1 MIAGDALPPD
11 PGRRPPDATP
21 LGGGAFTL
29 RRLSLVMVVLTVA
42 LAAAGA
48 AWWYADQR
56 ASRRGL
62 AQLAARLEMEQTRR
76 EALDR
81 EIAETAG
88 RLAAYRQDVQALLE
102 VRRDELNRIERTVQ
116 ALEMERNAS
125 ERIIRDY
132 ASGVPLIQGV
142 VAYEDEAGRPL
153 RYLGVDAKGRP
164 PRDPFG
170 WPRMSADGQ
179 GPVVRTTFLGTGF
192 LVSRDGAILTSR
204 HVARPWDAD
213 PALADLLEREG
224 VRPRVVQLRAFFPG
238 VPDPVSLTVV
248 KASATTDLIV
258 LRGKPL
264 RSAPVLPLDLEGADA
279 VPGRPVIVLGYPAG
293 LQLLLARVAPDL
305 LETLIGR
312 DVTEITDES
321 LDVPAL
327 IEKLSRLN
335 QIRPYP
341 TWGRLADKRPH
352 QLAHDAGT
360 SMGGSGGPIF
370 ATSGRVI
377 GLSTAVARDF
387 DGAAL
392 GVPIREAMVPLAL
405 ARGIV
410 SPARAR

>member
-11 PGRRPPDATP
+11 PSRRPPDATP
-21 LGGGAFTL
+21 LGGGTFTL
-29 RRLSLVMVVLTVA
+29 RRLLLVMVVLTVA

-56 ASRRGL
+56 ASRRGI

-153 RYLGVDAKGRP
+153 RYLGVDAKGQS

-279 VPGRPVIVLGYPAG
+279 VPGRPVVVLGYPAG
-293 LQLLLARVAPDL
+293 LQLLLARVVPDL

-312 DVTEITDES
+312 GVTEITDES
-321 LDVPAL
+321 VDVPAL
-327 IEKLSRLN
+327 LEKLSRLN

-405 ARGIV
+405 ARGTV

>member
-1 MIAGDALPPD
+1 
-11 PGRRPPDATP
+11 
-21 LGGGAFTL
+21 
-29 RRLSLVMVVLTVA
+29 MVVLTVA

-56 ASRRGL
+56 ASRRGI

-264 RSAPVLPLDLEGADA
+264 RSAPVLPFDLEGADA
-279 VPGRPVIVLGYPAG
+279 VPGRPVVVLGYPAG

-312 DVTEITDES
+312 GVTEITDES
-321 LDVPAL
+321 VDVPAL

-405 ARGIV
+405 ARGTV

>member
-1 MIAGDALPPD
+1 ML
-11 PGRRPPDATP
+11 
-21 LGGGAFTL
+21 
-29 RRLSLVMVVLTVA
+29 VLTVA
-42 LAAAGA
+42 LAATGA

-56 ASRRGL
+56 TGRRDI
-62 AQLAARLEMEQTRR
+62 AELAARLEMEQTRR

-88 RLAAYRQDVQALLE
+88 RLAAYRQDVRALLE

-142 VAYEDEAGRPL
+142 VAYEDGAGRPL
-153 RYLGVDAKGRP
+153 RYLGVDPKGRP

-204 HVARPWDAD
+204 HVARPWDVD
-213 PALADLLEREG
+213 PALADLLEQEG

-238 VPDPVSLTVV
+238 VPDPVPLTVV
-248 KASATTDLIV
+248 KASANRDLIV
-258 LRGKPL
+258 LRGQPL

-321 LDVPAL
+321 VDVPAL
-327 IEKLSRLN
+327 VEKLSRLN

-392 GVPIREAMVPLAL
+392 GVPIREAMGPLAH
-405 ARGIV
+405 ARRIA